1 MNHINANLE
10 IKEKEIAVGT
20 IQSTLI
26 VIMDHDK
33 TADCI

>member
-1 MNHINANLE
+1 MQIWKFKKHG
-10 IKEKEIAVGT
+10 KEIAVGT

-26 VIMDHDK
+26 VIRDHDK